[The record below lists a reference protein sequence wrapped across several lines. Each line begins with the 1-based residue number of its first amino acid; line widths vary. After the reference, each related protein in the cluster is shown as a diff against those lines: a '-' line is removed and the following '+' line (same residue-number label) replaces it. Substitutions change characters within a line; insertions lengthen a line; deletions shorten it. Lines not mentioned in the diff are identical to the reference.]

1 MKIVALHTDFR
12 IYWPARLNALKEVL
26 NNRGDS
32 LDVIEI
38 AGLGS
43 PYAFASKK
51 SVSNACWHIL
61 FPDKRPE
68 DISGKLIKPKLFNL
82 LKEIN
87 PDVIISGAIA
97 FPSGALAV
105 QWGLKHNR
113 KVIIFDDAK
122 LNAVPRNGIINFIK
136 KVVYSDVD
144 GMFYPASDWIATGEF
159 WGFDKTQ
166 MSFGVDV
173 VDNDFWSAPLN
184 VDNKSLNVD
193 NKYGDFF
200 IAVGRQIPKKNFLG
214 ILRAYKKYIA
224 ELGNNAYNLL
234 LIGEGEQHE
243 KLLNYI
249 TTHGLKNK
257 VTLLPFLS
265 QNELR
270 VLYHNAKALCCN
282 SDNTE
287 TWGLVINEAMACGCP
302 VFATRQCGA
311 SSSLVKNDVNGYSY
325 NCNDISQLSYLM
337 SKFTKLSDSEQ
348 IKMREA
354 SKSIIQDWGL
364 PKFTDG
370 CIEIINQVCKKEKR
384 KPNFISKIICYNW
397 NGRYNPI

>member
-12 IYWPARLNALKEVL
+12 IYWPARLNALKEAL
-26 NNRGDS
+26 NNRGDT

-43 PYAFASKK
+43 PYAFASKE

-68 DISGKLIKPKLFNL
+68 DISGILIKPKLFNL
-82 LKEIN
+82 LNKIN
-87 PDVIISGAIA
+87 PDIIISGAIA
-97 FPSGALAV
+97 FSSGALAV

-113 KVIIFDDAK
+113 RIIIFDDAK
-122 LNAVPRNGIINFIK
+122 LDAVPRRGITNFIK
-136 KVVYSDVD
+136 KAVYSGVD
-144 GMFYPASDWIATGEF
+144 GMFYPASDWIETGNF
-159 WGFDKTQ
+159 WGFDKNR

-173 VDNDFWSAPLN
+173 VDNDFWSA
-184 VDNKSLNVD
+184 SLNGD
-193 NKYGDFF
+193 NNYGDYF

-214 ILRAYKKYIA
+214 ILRAYKKYVA

-249 TTHGLKNK
+249 STNGLKGN
-257 VTLLPFLS
+257 VSLLPFLS
-265 QNELR
+265 QNELK

-302 VFATRQCGA
+302 VFATHQCGA
-311 SSSLVKNDVNGYSY
+311 SSSLIKDDINGYTF
-325 NCNDISQLSYLM
+325 NCNDVEQLSSIM
-337 SKFTKLSDSEQ
+337 IDFTKLSLNEQ

-354 SKSIIQDWGL
+354 SKAIIKDWGL
-364 PKFTDG
+364 SKFTKGCLELIDG
-370 CIEIINQVCKKEKR
+370 ISNKIKR
-384 KPNFISKIICYNW
+384 KPKLLHQLICLNW
-397 NGRYNPI
+397 NGRYNPV